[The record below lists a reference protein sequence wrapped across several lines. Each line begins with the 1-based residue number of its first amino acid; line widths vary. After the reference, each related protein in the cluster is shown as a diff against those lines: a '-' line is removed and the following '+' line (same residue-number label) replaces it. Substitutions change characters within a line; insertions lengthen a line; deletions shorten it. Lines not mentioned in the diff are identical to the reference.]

1 MRDDEDEKEHRISGK
16 IATRLAEEAARN
28 YPPVKIES
36 PGDAAGSAE
45 DAAAAPTAQPP
56 APVNAARSENR
67 RNPPPRVRKP
77 SPIHHQ
83 YVAPTSDIEG
93 YQARVREAFGNTMS
107 DEFVEVMMG
116 KLVEAL
122 KPNPYDQLKEETFNA
137 ALAILHS
144 ANCQPEFQALIVVEI
159 IATGF
164 SGLRFLPQSMTL
176 MTEDYINVYGTYAHK
191 LVRLQIELMQTLE
204 RLQRGGKQSVEI
216 GRVDIHAGAQV
227 LAIAKGAGEGRAW
240 PQGSDRR
247 REATGEGQNTKRPHA
262 SGGCAAPAGE
272 FGQSPAL
279 RRKNPRRHPLPAS
292 GGPGAGAVP
301 HAWGR
306 QGLRRAGRPP
316 QRQFQARALDARRYR

>member
-16 IATRLAEEAARN
+16 IAARLAEEAARN

-36 PGDAAGSAE
+36 PGNAAGSAE
-45 DAAAAPTAQPP
+45 DAAAAPTAQLP
-56 APVNAARSENR
+56 ARADAARSENR

-83 YVAPTSDIEG
+83 YLAPTSDIEG
-93 YQARVREAFGNTMS
+93 YRARLREAFGNTMS

-122 KPNPYDQLKEETFNA
+122 KPNPHDQLKEETFNA

-144 ANCQPEFQALIVVEI
+144 ANCQSEFQALVAVEI

-164 SGLRFLPQSMTL
+164 SGLRFLRQSMTQ

-191 LVRLQIELMQTLE
+191 LIRLQLELMQTLE

-227 LAIAKGAGEGRAW
+227 VAIAKGAGEGR
-240 PQGSDRR
+240 
-247 REATGEGQNTKRPHA
+247 
-262 SGGCAAPAGE
+262 
-272 FGQSPAL
+272 
-279 RRKNPRRHPLPAS
+279 
-292 GGPGAGAVP
+292 
-301 HAWGR
+301 
-306 QGLRRAGRPP
+306 
-316 QRQFQARALDARRYR
+316 